1 MKRIRK
7 CFGALAIP
15 FDNHFVLEILQ
26 NPKEDILL
34 PIPKHAKG
42 MMGKKQFFYQSFL
55 LPSNRHNILRT
66 FRLERATIIYSLLII
81 LCFKHQSCLPFN
93 SPYILTL

>member
-1 MKRIRK
+1 MRK

-42 MMGKKQFFYQSFL
+42 MMGEKNNFFISHFFCQAMGTTS
-55 LPSNRHNILRT
+55 
-66 FRLERATIIYSLLII
+66 
-81 LCFKHQSCLPFN
+81 
-93 SPYILTL
+93 